1 MTSLQVPSFTTT
13 GVHKKDYYLLNGSPD
28 FAVIPGGV
36 LKGVDGPMPI
46 RLPYGDVSFGA
57 VHIMHRH
64 GKWVTDNEATSCVAT
79 LVWKKLNQR
88 GSMFIEE
95 QSKLNLSLKISP
107 SALLILKKLDGFYS
121 VTTLYHHQRPA
132 KGQMIGTY
140 QGLHWAKKHDP
151 AAVLLEAQGREV
163 LVCNGGTIAAMASD
177 RDAEGLKNTGP
188 ESEKAQ
194 DSAPELSLA
203 SDPSTGMVLR

>member
-13 GVHKKDYYLLNGSPD
+13 GSHKKDYYLLNGSPD

-36 LKGVDGPMPI
+36 IKGIEAPMPI
-46 RLPYGDVSFGA
+46 RLPYGDISFGA

-64 GKWVTDNEATSCVAT
+64 AKWVSENEASSCVAT

-95 QSKLNLSLKISP
+95 QTKLNLSLKISP
-107 SALLILKKLDGFYS
+107 SALLILKQLDGFYS

-140 QGLHWAKKHDP
+140 QGAYWSKKHNST
-151 AAVLLEAQGREV
+151 VVQSEGKSTEEIV
-163 LVCNGGTIAAMASD
+163 SNGGRILAMASD
-177 RDAEGLKNTGP
+177 RDA
-188 ESEKAQ
+188 
-194 DSAPELSLA
+194 
-203 SDPSTGMVLR
+203 